1 MVSYTCAGASDSRF
15 NFGKA
20 GYQRSM
26 MDFRPILLILGM
38 LLATLAIGMCIPA
51 LVDAAAG
58 NPDWQVFT
66 ISAGLT
72 LFVGVALTLTSSTG
86 RVHLN
91 VRQAFVMTALSW
103 LVMTIFA
110 ALPFMFSELKLTY
123 TDAFFEAMSGITTT
137 GSTVITGLDHV
148 PPGILLWRGI
158 LQWLGGL
165 GIVVMAIAVMPM
177 MGVGGMQLFKVEAF
191 DAGEKV
197 LPRAAQISV
206 ALVGIYAILTGLWG
220 VMLWATGMTPLEATV
235 HAMTTIATG
244 GFSTSDGSVGHF
256 DSWVVDIIITF
267 GMVVGSLP
275 FLLFVQ
281 VIRGKPLALW
291 RDEQVRGFL
300 TIALSIVLLV
310 SVLLWF
316 ETGMNPLQSLRYA
329 AFNVVSIMT
338 GTGYATDDYGLWG
351 SFALP
356 VFFFVM
362 FIGGCA
368 GSTTCGIK
376 VFRFQVLYAAASGQI
391 RHLLQPR
398 GVFIPYYNHRPI
410 SDEVMISVLSFFFVF
425 GLSFAA
431 LALGLGMLGLDFLT
445 AVSSAATAIANVG
458 PGLGPIVGPSG
469 NFQSLPDAAKWL
481 MAAGMLLGRLELFT
495 ILVLFSRTF
504 WRG

>member
-1 MVSYTCAGASDSRF
+1 
-15 NFGKA
+15 
-20 GYQRSM
+20 M
-26 MDFRPILLILGM
+26 MDFRPILLILGI
-38 LLATLAIGMCIPA
+38 LLATLAAGMCIPA
-51 LVDAAAG
+51 IVDAAVG
-58 NPDWQVFT
+58 NPDWQVFAV
-66 ISAGLT
+66 SAGLT
-72 LFVGVALTLTSSTG
+72 LFVGVSLTLTSSRG
-86 RVHLN
+86 RIHLN
-91 VRQAFVMTALSW
+91 VRQAFVMTSLSW
-103 LVMTIFA
+103 VVMTVFA
-110 ALPFMFSELKLTY
+110 ALPFVFSELRLSY

-137 GSTVITGLDHV
+137 GSTVITGLDDA

-191 DAGEKV
+191 ETGEKV
-197 LPRAAQISV
+197 LPRAAQISI
-206 ALVGIYAILTGLWG
+206 ALVSIYTGLTALWA
-220 VMLWATGMTPLEATV
+220 VMLWTASMSPLDAAV

-256 DSWVVDIIITF
+256 DSWTVDLIITL

-275 FLLFVQ
+275 FLLFLQ
-281 VIRGKPLALW
+281 VIRGKPMELW

-300 TIALSIVLLV
+300 AIAVSIVVLV
-310 SVLLWF
+310 TALLWF
-316 ETGMNPLQSLRYA
+316 ETGLDPAQALRYA
-329 AFNVVSIMT
+329 AFNVVSVMT

-356 VFFFVM
+356 IFFFTM

-376 VFRFQVLYAAASGQI
+376 VFRFQVLYAAARVQV
-391 RHLLQPR
+391 RHLLQPH
-398 GVFIPYYNHRPI
+398 GVFIPYYNRRPI
-410 SDEVMISVLSFFFVF
+410 SDEVIVSVLSFFFVY

-431 LALGLGMLGLDFLT
+431 LALGLGILGLDFMT
-445 AVSSAATAIANVG
+445 AVSSAATAISNVG
-458 PGLGPIVGPSG
+458 PALGPIAGPAG
-469 NFQSLPDAAKWL
+469 TFQGLPDAAKWL
-481 MAAGMLLGRLELFT
+481 LSAGMLLGRLELFT

>member
-1 MVSYTCAGASDSRF
+1 
-15 NFGKA
+15 
-20 GYQRSM
+20 M
-26 MDFRPILLILGM
+26 MDFRPIFLILGM
-38 LLATLAIGMCIPA
+38 LLATLALGMCIPA
-51 LVDAAAG
+51 IVDAAAG
-58 NPDWQVFT
+58 NPDWQVFAV
-66 ISAGLT
+66 SAGLT
-72 LFVGVALTLTSSTG
+72 LFVGVSLTLTSSVG
-86 RVHLN
+86 RVSLN
-91 VRQAFVMTALSW
+91 VRQAFVMTSMSW
-103 LVMTIFA
+103 LTLTVFA
-110 ALPFMFSELKLTY
+110 SLPFMFSELDMSF
-123 TDAFFEAMSGITTT
+123 TDAFFESMSGITTT
-137 GSTVITGLDHV
+137 GSTVITGLDGA

-177 MGVGGMQLFKVEAF
+177 MGVGGMQMFKVEAF
-191 DAGEKV
+191 DTGEKV
-197 LPRAAQISV
+197 LPRAAQISM
-206 ALVGIYAILTGLWG
+206 ALVGIYAILTMLWG
-220 VMLWATGMTPLEATV
+220 VMLWSVGMNPFEASV

-256 DSWVVDIIITF
+256 DSWTIDVIITL
-267 GMVVGSLP
+267 GMIVGSLP
-275 FLLFVQ
+275 FLLFMQ
-281 VIRGKPLALW
+281 VVRGKPLAMW
-291 RDEQVRGFL
+291 QDEQVRGFL
-300 TIALSIVLLV
+300 GIVV
-310 SVLLWF
+310 AIVVTVTALLWF
-316 ETGMNPLQSLRYA
+316 ETGMDPVQALRYA

-356 VFFFVM
+356 IFFFIM

-376 VFRFQVLYAAASGQI
+376 VFRFQVLYAAARVQV

-398 GVFIPYYNHRPI
+398 GVFIPYYNRRPI
-410 SDEVMISVLSFFFVF
+410 PDEVIVSVLSFFFVF

-458 PGLGPIVGPSG
+458 PALGPIVGPSG
-469 NFQSLPDAAKWL
+469 TFQTLPDAAKWL

-495 ILVLFSRTF
+495 VLVLFSRTF